1 MPIDFSNLVVAFQAV
16 VPMFCLMFIGV
27 MVKYF
32 DLLNAAEL
40 KRVNRMVFRVF
51 FSIMMFYNLYTT
63 NIATT
68 FRPRLIAFALGALAV
83 VYVCAFAAVCFAEK
97 TPKRRGAMI
106 QAIYR
111 SNFVLMGIPLIA
123 NLFGDENIAATT
135 MMVAVVVPIYNVLGV
150 FTLEFFRGGRVSY
163 PHLFLDVLK
172 NPMILGALVGASF
185 LLLGIPLPKP
195 VLRPLAQ
202 ITAATTPIALIIL
215 GASFRLGSTKEHKA
229 QLAACVFSRLILIPG
244 AALGT
249 AAWLGFRGM
258 EFATLISIFAT
269 PCAVAGFVMAQQMDS
284 DADLAGNCVVFTSAL
299 SCFTIFCWIVLFKE
313 LGVL

>member
-1 MPIDFSNLVVAFQAV
+1 MPFDFSNLVVAFQAV

-27 MVKYF
+27 LIKVF

-63 NIATT
+63 NIGET
-68 FRPRLIAFALGALAV
+68 FRPRLIMFALGALAV
-83 VYVCAFAAVCFAEK
+83 VYACAFAFVCFTEK
-97 TPKRRGAMI
+97 KPKRRGAMI

-111 SNFVLMGIPLIA
+111 SNFVLMGLPLAA
-123 NLFGDENIAATT
+123 NLFGDNEIAVTT

-150 FTLEFFRGGRVSY
+150 ITLEIFRGGRVSV
-163 PHLFLDVLK
+163 PHLLFDVLK
-172 NPMILGALVGASF
+172 NPMILGALTGAVF
-185 LLLGIPLPKP
+185 FALGIPVPKP

-229 QLAACVFSRLILIPG
+229 QLAACVFSRLVLVPG
-244 AALGT
+244 LVLPA
-249 AAWLGFRGM
+249 AAWLGFRGI

-299 SCFTIFCWIVLFKE
+299 SCLTIFCWIVLFKE
-313 LGVL
+313 AGVL

>member
-1 MPIDFSNLVVAFQAV
+1 MPFDFSNLVVAFQAV

-27 MVKYF
+27 LIKIF

-63 NIATT
+63 NIGET

-83 VYVCAFAAVCFAEK
+83 VYACAFAFVCFTEK
-97 TPKRRGAMI
+97 KPKRRGAMI

-111 SNFVLMGIPLIA
+111 SNFVLMGLPLAA
-123 NLFGDENIAATT
+123 NLFGDSEIAVTT
-135 MMVAVVVPIYNVLGV
+135 MMVAIVVPIYNVLGV
-150 FTLEFFRGGRVSY
+150 ITLEIFRGGRISV
-163 PHLFLDVLK
+163 PHLLLDVLK
-172 NPMILGALVGASF
+172 NPMILGALTGAVF
-185 LLLGIPLPKP
+185 FALGIPVPKP

-215 GASFRLGSTKEHKA
+215 GASFRLGSTKEHKT
-229 QLAACVFSRLILIPG
+229 QLAACVFSRLVVIPG
-244 AALGT
+244 VVLT
-249 AAWLGFRGM
+249 AAMQLGFRGM

-299 SCFTIFCWIVLFKE
+299 SCFTIFCWILLFKE

>member
-1 MPIDFSNLVVAFQAV
+1 MSIDISNLVVAFQAV

-63 NIATT
+63 NIGET
-68 FRPRLIAFALGALAV
+68 FRPRMIAFALGALAV
-83 VYVCAFAAVCFAEK
+83 VYVCAFAAVCLTEK

-111 SNFVLMGIPLIA
+111 SNFVLMGIPLIG
-123 NLFGDENIAATT
+123 NLFGDENIAVTT

-172 NPMILGALVGASF
+172 NPMILGALVGATSTVASVAVY
-185 LLLGIPLPKP
+185 LLG
-195 VLRPLAQ
+195 
-202 ITAATTPIALIIL
+202 
-215 GASFRLGSTKEHKA
+215 F
-229 QLAACVFSRLILIPG
+229 
-244 AALGT
+244 
-249 AAWLGFRGM
+249 
-258 EFATLISIFAT
+258 
-269 PCAVAGFVMAQQMDS
+269 
-284 DADLAGNCVVFTSAL
+284 
-299 SCFTIFCWIVLFKE
+299 
-313 LGVL
+313 

>member
-1 MPIDFSNLVVAFQAV
+1 MPFDFSNLVVAFQAV

-27 MVKYF
+27 LIKVF

-63 NIATT
+63 NIGET
-68 FRPRLIAFALGALAV
+68 FRPRLIMFALGALAV
-83 VYVCAFAAVCFAEK
+83 VYACAFAFVCFTEK
-97 TPKRRGAMI
+97 KPKRRGAMI

-111 SNFVLMGIPLIA
+111 SNFVLMGLPLIA
-123 NLFGDENIAATT
+123 NLFGDSEIAVTT
-135 MMVAVVVPIYNVLGV
+135 MMVAIVVPIYNVLGV
-150 FTLEFFRGGRVSY
+150 ITLEIFRGGRVSV
-163 PHLFLDVLK
+163 PHLLFDVLK
-172 NPMILGALVGASF
+172 NPMILGALTGAVF
-185 LLLGIPLPKP
+185 FALGIPVPKP

-215 GASFRLGSTKEHKA
+215 GASFRLGSTKEHKV
-229 QLAACVFSRLILIPG
+229 QLAACVFSRLVLVPG
-244 AALGT
+244 LVLPA
-249 AAWLGFRGM
+249 AAWLGFRGI

-299 SCFTIFCWIVLFKE
+299 SCLTIFCWIVLFKE
-313 LGVL
+313 MGVL

>member
-27 MVKYF
+27 LVKTF
-32 DLLNAAEL
+32 DLLNPAEL

-63 NIATT
+63 NIGET
-68 FRPRLIAFALGALAV
+68 FRPRLIVFALGALAV
-83 VYVCAFAAVCFAEK
+83 VYAAAFAFVCFTEK

-123 NLFGDENIAATT
+123 NLFGDENIAVTT

-163 PHLFLDVLK
+163 LHVFLDVLK
-172 NPMILGALVGASF
+172 NPMILGALTGAAF
-185 LLLGIPLPKP
+185 LLLGIPVPRP

-215 GASFRLGSTKEHKA
+215 GASFRLGSTRDHLA
-229 QLAACVFSRLILIPG
+229 QLAACVVSRLLLIPG
-244 AALGT
+244 VVLGA
-249 AAWLGFRGM
+249 AAWLGFRGI
-258 EFATLISIFAT
+258 EFATLVSIFAT

-299 SCFTIFCWIVLFKE
+299 SCLTIFGWIVLFKE
-313 LGVL
+313 MGVL

>member
-27 MVKYF
+27 LIKVF

-63 NIATT
+63 NIGET
-68 FRPRLIAFALGALAV
+68 FRPRLIVFALGALAV
-83 VYVCAFAAVCFAEK
+83 VYACAFAFVCCTEK
-97 TPKRRGAMI
+97 KPKRRGAMI

-111 SNFVLMGIPLIA
+111 SNFVLMGLPLIA
-123 NLFGDENIAATT
+123 NLFGDSEIAVTT
-135 MMVAVVVPIYNVLGV
+135 MMVAIVVPIYNVLGV
-150 FTLEFFRGGRVSY
+150 ITLEIFRGGRVSV
-163 PHLFLDVLK
+163 PHLLFDVLK
-172 NPMILGALVGASF
+172 NPMILGALTGAVF
-185 LLLGIPLPKP
+185 FALGIPVPKP

-215 GASFRLGSTKEHKA
+215 GASFRLGSTREHKA
-229 QLAACVFSRLILIPG
+229 QLAACVFSRLVLVPG
-244 AALGT
+244 LVLPT
-249 AAWLGFRGM
+249 AAWLGFRGI